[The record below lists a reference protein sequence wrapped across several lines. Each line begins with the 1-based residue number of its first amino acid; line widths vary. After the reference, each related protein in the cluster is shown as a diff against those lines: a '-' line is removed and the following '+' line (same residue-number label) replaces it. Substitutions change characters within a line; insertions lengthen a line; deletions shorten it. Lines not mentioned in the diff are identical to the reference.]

1 MKDDD
6 KVRSTVTHVYVHP
19 GDVFIGHDSTKDR
32 LIRYAQKL
40 SGTIK
45 YSNFVHGGIIAGL
58 GGGWLVHSNGRDES
72 GAGTLSREWAGHLLD
87 HKQYHIF
94 RPKDQLFAEKIAN
107 VAHDMYNRTA
117 IQDEAPAKFFFKGS
131 IPPKTP
137 DELRYEFQKYV
148 EKDSDSTIHATKF
161 VAFVIQYAA
170 VELGVNYV
178 DFLNIRHTKVV
189 PSQLV
194 EVLKHNLKF
203 EEFKSQALVRHG
215 GTTHVQQSH

>member
-1 MKDDD
+1 MKDDN
-6 KVRSTVTHVYVHP
+6 KVRSTVTHVYVQP
-19 GDVFIGHDSTKDR
+19 GDVFIGHDSTKDK

-45 YSNFVHGGIIAGL
+45 YANFVHGGIIAGL
-58 GGGWLVHSNGRDES
+58 GGDWLVHSNGRDES

-94 RPKDQLFAEKIAN
+94 RPKDPLFAEKIAT
-107 VAHDMYNRTA
+107 VADGMYNRTA
-117 IQDEAPAKFFFKGS
+117 IQDEAPANFFFKGL

-137 DELRYEFQKYV
+137 DVLRHEFQKYV
-148 EKDSDSTIHATKF
+148 EKDSDSTIHSTKF

-178 DFLNIRHTKVV
+178 DFFNIRHTKVV
-189 PSQLV
+189 PSELV
-194 EVLKHNLKF
+194 EVLKHNMKF
-203 EEFKSQALVRHG
+203 EEFKSQALVRHAEG
-215 GTTHVQQSH
+215 DNMQQRH